1 MGWGEPTVHPHFAE
15 YLDWAHRLGLRRVVE
30 AAPSGGGGPRRGAV
44 PQDLLHR
51 VAGLFPGLGRLCAAV
66 HVHGGKAVSL
76 PAVREF
82 WGDVE
87 FGGVSTA
94 PRAGQWR
101 TDGAFLPELL
111 SVVLRQ
117 LEQTGVVFTDREA
130 VFPGV
135 AGAVNR

>member
-30 AAPSGGGGPRRGAV
+30 AAPSGGGGPRGRAV
-44 PQDLLHR
+44 PQDLLYR
-51 VAGLFPGLGRLCAAV
+51 VAGLLPGLGRFRAAL
-66 HVHGGKAVSL
+66 HVHGGEAVPP
-76 PAVREF
+76 PAVREL

-87 FGGVSTA
+87 LGGVPAA
-94 PRAGQWR
+94 PRPGQRR
-101 TDGAFLPELL
+101 TDGDVLPELL
-111 SVVLRQ
+111 PVVLRQ

-135 AGAVNR
+135 AGAVSR